1 MNRIQTFLSIF
12 RKKFKK
18 DRIFTQSASLTYV
31 TLLGFVPFLIFLFFL
46 VPELPF
52 ISDKSLENLLIS
64 IFVPDSAQQ
73 IGDYITE
80 LTSRKISFNLFSF
93 LLLVFTSYSLF
104 KIINDT
110 FDRILGERSTK
121 RKNIL
126 NDMMKFFG
134 MCFGGVLLLLILISS
149 TSIPILLKFIEIPFL
164 QGIITYLSPFL
175 IMFVIF
181 TLGFFFIPSAK
192 VKNTS
197 ILIGAGTSALI
208 WIAFKY
214 VFDWYIN
221 NLTNIELIFG
231 MVSFIPIYLFW
242 IYANWIIIL
251 SGVILVAILDDRIEP
266 AQLTEFPVTR
276 YRIIIEKEIE
286 NQTAETIREEHL
298 ESKDLEKLLKSILK
312 TDQNKK

>member
-1 MNRIQTFLSIF
+1 MSKFQNFFSIF

-18 DRIFTQSASLTYV
+18 DMIFTQSASLTYV

-46 VPELPF
+46 IPELPF
-52 ISDKSLENLLIS
+52 ITDKSLESLLIS

-73 IGDYITE
+73 IGDYIRE

-93 LLLVFTSYSLF
+93 LMQIFTSYSLF

-110 FDRILGERSTK
+110 FDRILGEKSAK
-121 RKNIL
+121 QKNIF

-134 MCFGGVLLLLILISS
+134 MCFGGVMLLLILISS

-181 TLGFFFIPSAK
+181 SLGFFFIPSAK
-192 VKNTS
+192 VKNTP
-197 ILIGAGTSALI
+197 ILIGAGSSAMI
-208 WIAFKY
+208 WIAFKHI
-214 VFDWYIN
+214 FDWYIN

-231 MVSFIPIYLFW
+231 RVSFIPIYLFW
-242 IYANWIIIL
+242 IYANWVIIL
-251 SGVILVAILDDRIEP
+251 SGVILVAILDNRIDS
-266 AQLTEFPVTR
+266 AHLAEFPVTR
-276 YRIIIEKEIE
+276 YRIIIEK
-286 NQTAETIREEHL
+286 
-298 ESKDLEKLLKSILK
+298 K
-312 TDQNKK
+312 